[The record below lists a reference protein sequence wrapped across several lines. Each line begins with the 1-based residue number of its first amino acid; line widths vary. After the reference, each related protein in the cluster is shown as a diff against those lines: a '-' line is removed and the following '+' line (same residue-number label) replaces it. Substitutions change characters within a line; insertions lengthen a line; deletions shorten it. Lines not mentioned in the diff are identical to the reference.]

1 MALFKPAVS
10 QSSGNSGFL
19 GVQEVTITNF
29 EDKFD
34 KFAWAHV
41 YLEVELKQRNSQYS
55 KLMRIAGSFD
65 FEPDG
70 RTIQGGSVL
79 KRVYNLF
86 GMLGCDAGISTTG
99 SWEDGDG
106 NEIKSI
112 DQFLSEKYA
121 ASEPI
126 ESYPYLAYIYK
137 EKNPKTG
144 KVYTTVYP
152 RLWANNNTG
161 KIEIEKDVAWLKS
174 KNVIK
179 EHVETDVTPSGETT
193 LTGTGI
199 DAL

>member
-1 MALFKPAVS
+1 MALFKPAETS
-10 QSSGNSGFL
+10 QSSTNGFL

-29 EDKFD
+29 ENKFD
-34 KFAWAHV
+34 KFSWADI
-41 YLEVELKQRNSQYS
+41 YIEVELRQKNSQYPRI
-55 KLMRIAGSFD
+55 MRIAGSFD

-70 RTIQGGSVL
+70 RTIKGGSVL
-79 KRVYNLF
+79 KRMYNLF
-86 GMLGCDAGISTTG
+86 GMIGCDAGISTVGT
-99 SWEDGDG
+99 WEDSNGE
-106 NEIKSI
+106 EIKSI

-121 ASEPI
+121 ASEPLD
-126 ESYPYLAYIYK
+126 SYPYLAYIYK

-152 RLWANNNTG
+152 RLWKNNNTG
-161 KIEIEKDVAWLKS
+161 KIEIDKDVAWLKS

-179 EHVETDVTPSGETT
+179 EHVETDVTPAGETT